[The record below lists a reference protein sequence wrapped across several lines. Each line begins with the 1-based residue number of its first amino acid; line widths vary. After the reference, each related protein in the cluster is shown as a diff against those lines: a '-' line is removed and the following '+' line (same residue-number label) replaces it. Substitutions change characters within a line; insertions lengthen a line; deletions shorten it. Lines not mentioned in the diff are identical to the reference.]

1 MEGSAGYLQQL
12 GSALDMRAHWLES
25 VEIPQLKDAL
35 ATYQSL
41 FEGAMAML
49 IRKGLLRED
58 PYNYEQAF
66 TDIVVPK
73 DDPLP
78 DFENSDEVSYRLAA
92 FRRQLKF
99 VSSEITLELSTLGL
113 ARLKKISALVTYIN
127 WLEFGEGS
135 ASPTTR
141 AFARAFMKV
150 RMGTDTMASQ
160 ILKDHEVQIIKSIH
174 QIRGLAA
181 EMIAFHR
188 ESWKADLRR
197 RVLSQVPLS
206 SGESRMR
213 KEEAVRV
220 IRKGFSQWMA
230 GKPWYPALA
239 EEILEE
245 ELAEDGAARRQKILA
260 SLAVAVAKNEE
271 TAPAPDGKAILSEA
285 ARLIARPHEELATAI
300 AILEENERMLL
311 DSRGSGGGWLKRLLG
326 VGGAQTAA
334 VRTYKVQ
341 YAEPG
346 VPAPK
351 TETIDFP
358 TFIPEVQKKASL
370 FAALSSASSPAF
382 RRLAA
387 TGEAQLAAFIDKQ
400 LNELLLIHRRLG
412 SLNTLLQGRAT
423 QEKKTAR
430 GIKIELLTIKN
441 CIVKANH
448 KRHEYGGT
456 RSASTPIKDSDAG

>member
-1 MEGSAGYLQQL
+1 MEGPAGYLQQL
-12 GSALDMRAHWLES
+12 GSALDARAQWLES
-25 VEIPQLKDAL
+25 AQLPHLKDAL
-35 ATYQSL
+35 ASYQAL

-66 TDIVVPK
+66 TEIVIPK

-78 DFENSDEVSYRLAA
+78 EFENSDELSYRLAA
-92 FRRQLKF
+92 FRRQLKY
-99 VSSEITLELSTLGL
+99 VSAEIALELPTLGL
-113 ARLKKISALVTYIN
+113 ARLKKISALVSYIN

-135 ASPTTR
+135 ASHTTR

-160 ILKDHEVQIIKSIH
+160 ILKDCEVQIIKTVH
-174 QIRGLAA
+174 QVRSLVA
-181 EMIAFHR
+181 ELIAYHR
-188 ESWKADLRR
+188 ESWKAELRR
-197 RVLSQVPLS
+197 KVLSQVPS
-206 SGESRMR
+206 SAGESRVH
-213 KEEAVRV
+213 KEEAMRA

-239 EEILEE
+239 EEVLEE
-245 ELAEDGAARRQKILA
+245 EHGEDGAARRQKVLA
-260 SLAVAVAKNEE
+260 SLAVAEPRKEE
-271 TAPAPDGKAILSEA
+271 ASVSPDGKAILSEA

-300 AILEENERMLL
+300 AILEENERLLL
-311 DSRGSGGGWLKRLLG
+311 DSHGSGGGWLKRLLG
-326 VGGAQTAA
+326 VSGAHTAA
-334 VRTYKVQ
+334 TRAYKVQ

-346 VPAPK
+346 VPMPK

-358 TFIPEVQKKASL
+358 AFIPEVQKKSSL
-370 FAALSSASSPAF
+370 FAALSSGSSPAF

-387 TGEAQLAAFIDKQ
+387 TGETQLAAFIDKQ

-412 SLNTLLQGRAT
+412 SLNTLFQARAME
-423 QEKKTAR
+423 EKKTAR

-441 CIVKANH
+441 CIVKANS

-456 RSASTPIKDSDAG
+456 SSAKRS

>member
-1 MEGSAGYLQQL
+1 MEGSAGFLQQL
-12 GSALDMRAHWLES
+12 GSALDSRAQWLQS
-25 VEIPQLKDAL
+25 SQIPQLKEAL
-35 ATYQSL
+35 SSYQAL

-58 PYNYEQAF
+58 PYNYDQAF
-66 TDIVVPK
+66 TEIVIPK

-92 FRRQLKF
+92 FRRQLKY
-99 VSSEITLELSTLGL
+99 VSSEITLELQTLGL
-113 ARLKKISALVTYIN
+113 ARLKKISALLSYIN

-135 ASPTTR
+135 TSPTTR

-150 RMGTDTMASQ
+150 RMGSDTMASQ
-160 ILKDHEVQIIKSIH
+160 ILKDCEVQIVKIIH
-174 QIRGLAA
+174 QVRGLVA
-181 EMIAFHR
+181 ELVAYHR
-188 ESWKADLRR
+188 ESWKSDLRR
-197 RVLSQVPLS
+197 KVLSQVPLAT
-206 SGESRMR
+206 GEARMR
-213 KEEAVRV
+213 RDEAARA
-220 IRKGFSQWMA
+220 IRKGFSQWMS

-245 ELAEDGAARRQKILA
+245 ELAEDGPARRQKVLA
-260 SLAVAVAKNEE
+260 SMAVAEPKKEE
-271 TAPAPDGKAILSEA
+271 SAPLDGKAILSEA
-285 ARLIARPHEELATAI
+285 TRLIARPHEELATAI
-300 AILEENERMLL
+300 AILEENERLLL
-311 DSRGSGGGWLKRLLG
+311 DSHGTGGGWLKRLLG
-326 VGGAQTAA
+326 VGAEKGVAS
-334 VRTYKVQ
+334 RSYKVQ

-358 TFIPEVQKKASL
+358 SFIPEVQKKSSL
-370 FAALSSASSPAF
+370 FAALSSATSPAF

-412 SLNTLLQGRAT
+412 SLNTLFQARAM

-441 CIVKANH
+441 CIVKANR
-448 KRHEYGGT
+448 KRHEF
-456 RSASTPIKDSDAG
+456 RDSETG